1 MIDYDD
7 DHGDDDVTH
16 RTKNW
21 IVESAMGQESNQQN
35 GKEAL
40 SKWS

>member
-1 MIDYDD
+1 MIDG
-7 DHGDDDVTH
+7 HDDDVTH
-16 RTKNW
+16 STKNW

-35 GKEAL
+35 GKQAL